1 MHPNGAGAGRAYG
14 WRVTAF
20 RHEAL
25 FYSGAGD
32 FLAGTVP
39 RIRDAVASDGA
50 VLVAAEPERIRLV
63 REALGGDGGGA
74 VAFAD
79 MQRIGRNPA
88 CIMPVWRAFVRD
100 HAQAGRPL
108 LGVGEPVS
116 PARSAAELVEC
127 QRHESL
133 LNVAFDGAELTL
145 ICPYDADALPQPV
158 LDEARR
164 SHRLVTEDGVSRRS
178 ATYTDAVPADAL
190 PEPAAPPAELPFS
203 RADLGLVRRFVRDF
217 AQRAGFSSERMTDL
231 VLAVNE
237 VVSNSI
243 RHAPGGAGVAR
254 AWRDRDAFVCEVSD
268 GGWIEDP
275 LVGREPI
282 SYDAPGGR
290 GLWLVNHLCDLVQVR
305 SSAAGTVVRLHMR
318 LA

>member
-1 MHPNGAGAGRAYG
+1 
-14 WRVTAF
+14 VTEF

-25 FYSGAGD
+25 FYSDAGD

-50 VLVAAEPERIRLV
+50 VLVATDPERIRVLE
-63 REALGGDGGGA
+63 EALGA
-74 VAFAD
+74 VADAVEFAD
-79 MQRIGRNPA
+79 MERVGRNPA

-100 HAQAGRPL
+100 HAAGGRPL
-108 LGVGEPVS
+108 LGVGEPVW
-116 PARSAAELVEC
+116 PARSAAELIEC
-127 QRHESL
+127 QVHESL
-133 LNVAFDGAELTL
+133 LNVAFDDADWSL

-164 SHRLVTEDGVSRRS
+164 SHRLVTEHGVSRRS
-178 ATYTDAVPADAL
+178 AAYDEAVPVDVL
-190 PEPAAPPAELPFS
+190 PEPAAPPAELRF
-203 RADLGLVRRFVRDF
+203 AHGDLGLVRGFVADCAR
-217 AQRAGFSSERMTDL
+217 RAGLAPERMPDL
-231 VLAVNE
+231 VLAVSE
-237 VVSNSI
+237 IVGNSI
-243 RHAPGGAGVAR
+243 RHAPGECGIAR

-275 LVGREPI
+275 LAGREPI
-282 SYDAPGGR
+282 SFEAANGR